1 MLGEPE
7 TYKEFTMK
15 LRHKLNLALLG
26 AACTGGSVAQVELQP
41 SSSPYYIGASQAFT
55 REDNIFR
62 TPEGQPEISDTYST
76 TSLLAGVNQPI
87 GRQRLFANAALGR
100 NIFRDNSQLNNTTY
114 DLDAG
119 LDWATID
126 KLSGT
131 LSYAT
136 KRNLARYGVDDGPT
150 LTTEKNEERSQQ
162 LLARI
167 QYGMAS
173 LMSLEGTA
181 IHRELDYSAAS
192 YAFKELKQDS
202 LGLRVLYHP
211 SGLLTLGAGVRGTD
225 GRYPFAIQ
233 TAPGVFEE
241 DAFDRRDFDLSAVW
255 TATGLSRLTA
265 RLSYSKEDHDRL
277 QSRDFSGVTGAL
289 SWAYAATGKLNF
301 ITDLIRDTGS
311 ENSFN
316 DFSSGASTS
325 GNTNRVSNAV
335 RLRATYDATA
345 KIRFGTDLKYQ
356 KRDLVNTFTL
366 TGGTST
372 QTGEDKTTEFSL
384 TGRYKPTRNA
394 EIECGVGREKR
405 TTSSPISYPYSAGKA
420 SCSAQLVLQ

>member
-1 MLGEPE
+1 M
-7 TYKEFTMK
+7 
-15 LRHKLNLALLG
+15 
-26 AACTGGSVAQVELQP
+26 
-41 SSSPYYIGASQAFT
+41 
-55 REDNIFR
+55 
-62 TPEGQPEISDTYST
+62 
-76 TSLLAGVNQPI
+76 
-87 GRQRLFANAALGR
+87 FANAALGR
-100 NIFRDNSQLNNTTY
+100 NIFRDNSQLNNTAY

-202 LGLRVLYHP
+202 LGLRVLYRP